1 MATGFPF
8 PSGLQK
14 QTDFDLIV
22 CKDKGV
28 SQARK
33 KDASFHKLS
42 NKTLKALR
50 AVFHCPEL

>member
-33 KDASFHKLS
+33 KDASFSTNYRIKH
-42 NKTLKALR
+42 
-50 AVFHCPEL
+50 